1 MFPKKAD
8 SEVNLSMV
16 WCLLAIGFAYKILAS
31 LTGLY
36 FEGDD
41 GTETNFMQLVLVLN
55 FFVPLSTFR
64 GWALVSDC
72 DGVCLPL
79 CLDDGPHR
87 IWGRFGIR
95 IRSGLCGFQQLG
107 CRISGRQRRTGFSG
121 TYLTIILCQSIDSQ
135 VTFWNVFRVRP
146 QNWC

>member
-41 GTETNFMQLVLVLN
+41 GTETNFMQLVLDLT
-55 FFVPLSTFR
+55 FFCPFVHFQ
-64 GWALVSDC
+64 GVSA
-72 DGVCLPL
+72 
-79 CLDDGPHR
+79 R
-87 IWGRFGIR
+87 
-95 IRSGLCGFQQLG
+95 
-107 CRISGRQRRTGFSG
+107 
-121 TYLTIILCQSIDSQ
+121 
-135 VTFWNVFRVRP
+135 
-146 QNWC
+146 

>member
-1 MFPKKAD
+1 MVAKNQVSHTFSGQLLKINNTSKYILCVCLFQSYIYMFPKKAD

-55 FFVPLSTFR
+55 LFVPLSTFR
-64 GWALVSDC
+64 G
-72 DGVCLPL
+72 
-79 CLDDGPHR
+79 
-87 IWGRFGIR
+87 
-95 IRSGLCGFQQLG
+95 
-107 CRISGRQRRTGFSG
+107 
-121 TYLTIILCQSIDSQ
+121 
-135 VTFWNVFRVRP
+135 
-146 QNWC
+146 